1 MSAAELKEKKELI
14 IQEIRQVE
22 DEWILKAIEKL
33 LDINSEENKELESRM
48 RKRISGESKYHSWEE
63 VDSELDKLIT
73 KK

>member
-33 LDINSEENKELESRM
+33 LDINSDENKELESRM
-48 RKRISGESKYHSWEE
+48 RKRISGESKSHSWEE

>member
-33 LDINSEENKELESRM
+33 LDINS
-48 RKRISGESKYHSWEE
+48 
-63 VDSELDKLIT
+63 
-73 KK
+73 